1 MEQKEAGEI
10 VNNYINRIYSFVKK
24 RVSNEADVQDI
35 SQEIAF
41 KLYKSLCIKDVIN
54 VDGFVW
60 TVARNTLVNFYRENG
75 RFKMN
80 VSIDDNEVKTSD
92 GGKDIIDS
100 MIEKENYHRIRK
112 EIAYL
117 SKIQRQILI
126 MYYYEEK
133 KQKEIASILN
143 LPVGTVK
150 WHLSVAKNELKRGM
164 AKMRNINDLKFSPI
178 KFAKVRYDGYTGT
191 MGNPIKYVRSA
202 LSQNILYTIKDS
214 ARTIEEIADIMNVS
228 PVYVESEIEFLEEH
242 QLVIRDKNK
251 YICNI
256 IIEETNGE
264 NEVNIIK
271 KCYRK
276 IAEELS
282 AKLFDEIVNNN
293 YLNSPDILGPKDDN
307 FRMWGLLI
315 YLIATANVDSIKKT
329 ITFEQAA
336 TIRPDGG
343 CNIITASVD
352 SESEKEILNI
362 TEEFCGPCWN
372 EDELLKLWLVDS
384 KWSDKRVTEYYG
396 GPNIQRDLKL
406 IGRFISGDILSVDEY
421 TYLLEKG
428 YIIKQDGVYELGVVA
443 IKSGEIREKLEK
455 MAYNIKNEVIE
466 KNLNL
471 IREYQA
477 LLEPDNMPKNVK
489 IQREYINQYLFSSDA
504 FFCVFSMEYLIESGR
519 LKIVEDKYKKA
530 VGQIVILK

>member
-60 TVARNTLVNFYRENG
+60 TVARNTLVNFYRGNG

-80 VSIDDNEVKTSD
+80 VSIDDNEVKISD

-164 AKMRNINDLKFSPI
+164 AKMRNINDLKF
-178 KFAKVRYDGYTGT
+178 
-191 MGNPIKYVRSA
+191 NPIKYVRSA

-228 PVYVESEIEFLEEH
+228 PVYIESEIEFLEEH

-362 TEEFCGPCWN
+362 TEKFCEPCWN

-406 IGRFISGDILSVDEY
+406 IGRFINGDILSVDEY
-421 TYLLEKG
+421 TFLLEKG
-428 YIIKQDGVYELGVVA
+428 YITKKDGGYELGVVA
-443 IKSGEIREKLEK
+443 IKQGEIREKLEK

-466 KNLNL
+466 ENLAL

-489 IQREYINQYLFSSDA
+489 LQREYINQHLFSSDA
-504 FFCVFSMEYLIESGR
+504 FLCVFSMEYLIESGR

>member
-1 MEQKEAGEI
+1 
-10 VNNYINRIYSFVKK
+10 
-24 RVSNEADVQDI
+24 
-35 SQEIAF
+35 
-41 KLYKSLCIKDVIN
+41 
-54 VDGFVW
+54 
-60 TVARNTLVNFYRENG
+60 
-75 RFKMN
+75 
-80 VSIDDNEVKTSD
+80 
-92 GGKDIIDS
+92 
-100 MIEKENYHRIRK
+100 
-112 EIAYL
+112 
-117 SKIQRQILI
+117 
-126 MYYYEEK
+126 
-133 KQKEIASILN
+133 
-143 LPVGTVK
+143 
-150 WHLSVAKNELKRGM
+150 
-164 AKMRNINDLKFSPI
+164 MRNINDLKFNPI

-228 PVYVESEIEFLEEH
+228 PVYIESEIEFLEEH

-307 FRMWGLLI
+307 FRMWGLL
-315 YLIATANVDSIKKT
+315 
-329 ITFEQAA
+329 
-336 TIRPDGG
+336 
-343 CNIITASVD
+343 
-352 SESEKEILNI
+352 NI
-362 TEEFCGPCWN
+362 TEKFCGPCWN

-406 IGRFISGDILSVDEY
+406 IGRFINGDILSVDEY
-421 TYLLEKG
+421 TFLLEKG
-428 YIIKQDGVYELGVVA
+428 YITKKDGGYELGVVA
-443 IKSGEIREKLEK
+443 IKQGEIREKLEK

-466 KNLNL
+466 ENLAL

-489 IQREYINQYLFSSDA
+489 LQREYINQHLFSSDA
-504 FFCVFSMEYLIESGR
+504 FLCVFSMEYLIESGR

>member
-60 TVARNTLVNFYRENG
+60 TVARNTLVNFYRGNG

-80 VSIDDNEVKTSD
+80 VSIDDNEVKISD

-164 AKMRNINDLKFSPI
+164 AKMRYINDLKFNPI

-228 PVYVESEIEFLEEH
+228 PVYIESEIEFLEEH

-293 YLNSPDILGPKDDN
+293 YLNSPDILGPKD
-307 FRMWGLLI
+307 
-315 YLIATANVDSIKKT
+315 
-329 ITFEQAA
+329 
-336 TIRPDGG
+336 
-343 CNIITASVD
+343 
-352 SESEKEILNI
+352 
-362 TEEFCGPCWN
+362 
-372 EDELLKLWLVDS
+372 
-384 KWSDKRVTEYYG
+384 
-396 GPNIQRDLKL
+396 
-406 IGRFISGDILSVDEY
+406 
-421 TYLLEKG
+421 
-428 YIIKQDGVYELGVVA
+428 
-443 IKSGEIREKLEK
+443 
-455 MAYNIKNEVIE
+455 
-466 KNLNL
+466 
-471 IREYQA
+471 
-477 LLEPDNMPKNVK
+477 
-489 IQREYINQYLFSSDA
+489 
-504 FFCVFSMEYLIESGR
+504 
-519 LKIVEDKYKKA
+519 
-530 VGQIVILK
+530 